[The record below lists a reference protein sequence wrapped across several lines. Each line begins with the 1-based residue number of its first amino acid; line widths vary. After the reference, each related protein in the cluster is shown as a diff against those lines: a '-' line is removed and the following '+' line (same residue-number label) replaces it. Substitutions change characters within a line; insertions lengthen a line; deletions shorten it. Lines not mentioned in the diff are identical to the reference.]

1 MGIGSVDAVV
11 AAGLE
16 DSWAGSG
23 YLYWWGRGVGGETDG
38 DVGSVESADDVAELT
53 EAAYVPPGSKSG
65 LGEDGHGDEADVGSS
80 YEGHT
85 PALYP
90 SRLPAGAATV
100 VALDVGSAVCK
111 RSWLSECLTPY
122 DDLAF
127 PPYRTDSAYAC
138 ERTPLRYIDIWDD
151 VGWGAVARLVMAVGK

>member
-11 AAGLE
+11 AADLE

-38 DVGSVESADDVAELT
+38 DVGSVESADDVTELT

-80 YEGHT
+80 YKSDA
-85 PALYP
+85 PALDP
-90 SRLPAGAATV
+90 SWLSAGAAAV

-111 RSWLSECLTPY
+111 RSWLSESPMPY

-127 PPYRTDSAYAC
+127 PPNPTDNSCSWEQTFYA
-138 ERTPLRYIDIWDD
+138 
-151 VGWGAVARLVMAVGK
+151 V